1 MCNLTNVVYT
11 YFHMFHVTNYHPF
24 ISAWRVPFSIFCKV
38 GMVVKKLHF
47 WRAVLLGQLFSIGS
61 FFLLVLR
68 IQDFILSGSFRSVL
82 RNLLLVS
89 WGFLSMYLSIGFF
102 SLLSVF
108 SSSTISVWFI
118 FMFSIFLL
126 NFSFYFSVVFLILLN
141 YTSVF
146 FIVLWASL
154 ERLFWVVYWAILVSP
169 SHWGL
174 LLMAYCVPLV
184 DSWLP
189 GSLWSHI
196 GFHRCLY
203 I

>member
-38 GMVVKKLHF
+38 GMVAKKLHF

-108 SSSTISVWFI
+108 SSSTICLVHFYVFYLSVELLILFFCCFPNFVELHI
-118 FMFSIFLL
+118 CVLYSSLSIFRTIILSCLL
-126 NFSFYFSVVFLILLN
+126 GNSCISITLGFV
-141 YTSVF
+141 TD
-146 FIVLWASL
+146 
-154 ERLFWVVYWAILVSP
+154 
-169 SHWGL
+169 GL
-174 LLMAYCVPLV
+174 LCSFGGLMTPWFFMIPYRL
-184 DSWLP
+184 S
-189 GSLWSHI
+189 
-196 GFHRCLY
+196 
-203 I
+203 